1 MKRVCVCV
9 KSSEVFTCSLCAFA
23 LMVGVFRPRDRETC
37 VQVSASPIVFGR
49 RTDGLCLSRDQG
61 ISRSKTIHIS
71 HTGLEAV
78 ALMVH
83 GSSCLGQ
90 NNIRPRFVFTHGL
103 WAFASMVGL
112 LSKPIGLENK
122 TPSTFYLYALC
133 LCLRFNSLRE
143 ATKVG

>member
-9 KSSEVFTCSLCAFA
+9 KSSKVFTCSVFA
-23 LMVGVFRPRDRETC
+23 LTVGALRPRDRETC
-37 VQVSASPIVFGR
+37 VHVSAVPNVFGR

-61 ISRSKTIHIS
+61 ISRNKTVHIS

-83 GSSCLGQ
+83 GSSCLGR

-112 LSKPIGLENK
+112 LSKPIGLEKK

-133 LCLRFNSLRE
+133 LCLRFSALRK
-143 ATKVG
+143 AAKVL